1 MPEAR
6 AAIAAPR
13 PPRAVARASPQ
24 ARRLWLLAASAVAC
38 IAAFMTLGAQGGW
51 SFILPFRGGK
61 LLAMLAVAYAVA
73 VSSVLFQT
81 ITHNRIL
88 TPAIMG
94 FDALYLLIQALVVY
108 AFGQAAVAT
117 DHPVAAFLLEVGV
130 MTAFACLLFRWLF
143 ADAVRSLHLMMVG
156 IIFGLLFRSLSSF
169 VIRLI
174 DPNEFLVL
182 QDRMFANFNSVRL
195 ELLPVALAVMGA
207 VSLLLW
213 RMRSR
218 YDVLAL
224 GRDIAVNLGVD
235 YRRTLLTTLAAI
247 AALVSVSTAL
257 VGPVTF
263 FGLLVSNLAY
273 QLMGSDRHRHTL
285 PAAMLLAVVFL
296 VGGQTLLER
305 VLRLNTTV
313 SVVIEFLGGIVFL
326 ALILRRGAGDRYPER
341 QQALRRQRGGRRR
354 DAGAAGRWR
363 HRHHRPERRRQV
375 HAAVHDQP
383 PAAVVRGPCPGGR
396 PGRGPRRQPRTGAR
410 AWPSCGRTITCRCA

>member
-1 MPEAR
+1 
-6 AAIAAPR
+6 
-13 PPRAVARASPQ
+13 
-24 ARRLWLLAASAVAC
+24 
-38 IAAFMTLGAQGGW
+38 MTLGAQGGW

-108 AFGQAAVAT
+108 VFGQAAVAT
-117 DHPVAAFLLEVGV
+117 GHPVAAFLLEVGV

-143 ADAVRSLHLMMVG
+143 ADAVRSLHLMMLVG

-207 VSLLLW
+207 VSLMLW

-224 GRDIAVNLGVD
+224 GRDIAVNL
-235 YRRTLLTTLAAI
+235 AW
-247 AALVSVSTAL
+247 
-257 VGPVTF
+257 
-263 FGLLVSNLAY
+263 
-273 QLMGSDRHRHTL
+273 
-285 PAAMLLAVVFL
+285 
-296 VGGQTLLER
+296 
-305 VLRLNTTV
+305 TTV
-313 SVVIEFLGGIVFL
+313 
-326 ALILRRGAGDRYPER
+326 ARCWR
-341 QQALRRQRGGRRR
+341 
-354 DAGAAGRWR
+354 RWR
-363 HRHHRPERRRQV
+363 PSPRWCPCRPRWWDRSRSSGCWS
-375 HAAVHDQP
+375 A
-383 PAAVVRGPCPGGR
+383 
-396 PGRGPRRQPRTGAR
+396 T
-410 AWPSCGRTITCRCA
+410 WPIS